1 MQGRLHDERSDMSAS
16 TLAPAR
22 ETFPA
27 RVPGLT
33 ITPAA
38 PGLWRVSR
46 TGGPV
51 LGHIALRHEAGADRY
66 AARRLV
72 AGGIRATPLGEF
84 WSPSEAAACF
94 R

>member
-1 MQGRLHDERSDMSAS
+1 MSAT
-16 TLAPAR
+16 TLARPR

-27 RVPGLT
+27 QVAGLT

-46 TGGPV
+46 PGGPV
-51 LGHIALRHEAGADRY
+51 LGHIELRDESGLERY

-72 AGGIRATPLGEF
+72 GGGIRSMPLGEF
-84 WSPSEAAACF
+84 WSPRDAAECF
-94 R
+94 L

>member
-1 MQGRLHDERSDMSAS
+1 MSA
-16 TLAPAR
+16 TALARPR

-27 RVPGLT
+27 RVTGLT

-38 PGLWRVSR
+38 PKLWRVSR
-46 TGGPV
+46 PGGPV
-51 LGHIALRHEAGADRY
+51 LGHIELRDESGLERY

-72 AGGIRATPLGEF
+72 SGGIRAMPLGEF
-84 WSPSEAAACF
+84 WSPSDAAECF